1 MTCTLHC
8 RLRPSLIGLL
18 SPLCHLS
25 PFSWRFRPPLTL
37 KVFKPLSLRRIRLP
51 HDSSPTSL
59 FYQSLILSSGI
70 SRNSWYRFLNP
81 KFSFFLYN
89 FQTICLN
96 HLSPHVK
103 LFQNANSMFLD
114 TSFFGLTS
122 LLLFKKKRVIRYDL
136 YHYRSWSPIF
146 ILIYFYLSFN
156 IYFIG
161 TESLSNTTH
170 FTSLFLFKFDVGYKD
185 WTHGLL

>member
-1 MTCTLHC
+1 
-8 RLRPSLIGLL
+8 
-18 SPLCHLS
+18 
-25 PFSWRFRPPLTL
+25 
-37 KVFKPLSLRRIRLP
+37 
-51 HDSSPTSL
+51 
-59 FYQSLILSSGI
+59 
-70 SRNSWYRFLNP
+70 
-81 KFSFFLYN
+81 
-89 FQTICLN
+89 
-96 HLSPHVK
+96 
-103 LFQNANSMFLD
+103 MFLD

-185 WTHGLL
+185 